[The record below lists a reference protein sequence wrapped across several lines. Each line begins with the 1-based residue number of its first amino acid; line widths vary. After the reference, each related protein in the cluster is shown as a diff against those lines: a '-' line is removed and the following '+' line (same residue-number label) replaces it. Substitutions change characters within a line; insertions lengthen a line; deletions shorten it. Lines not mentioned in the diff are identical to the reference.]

1 MIIWKKEEQE
11 VEYINKRKKKKKINF
26 KKSSNK
32 SYNNNHDINYK
43 IIDYNDKLLHNVLNK
58 TKQKEKILF

>member
-1 MIIWKKEEQE
+1 M
-11 VEYINKRKKKKKINF
+11 KKKNKKQNISTRERRRNF

-58 TKQKEKILF
+58 KQKKFFSNYTRAQFI